1 MLVSQ
6 GAHAF
11 ATSNGIPTCDAAAL
25 VSPRCVE
32 EWEHWKKVLADVQS
46 STPPTDLRAEMPMQ
60 DTVGAICW
68 DSNGKLAAGVSRF
81 GIALVCSR
89 THSAYSGGLLLKYPG
104 RIGEVRKRNII
115 SDGLLTH
122 ERPQYLEL
130 DAGHSRIPK
139 SVSGSLAASQVSCTT
154 RRPRGPP

>member
-11 ATSNGIPTCDAAAL
+11 ATSNGIPTCDATAL
-25 VSPRCVE
+25 VAPRCAE
-32 EWEHWKKVLADVQS
+32 EWEHWKKVLVDVQS
-46 STPPTDLRAEMPMQ
+46 STPPTDLRAEVLMQ

-81 GIALVCSR
+81 ATALVCSR

-104 RIGEVRKRNII
+104 RIGEVRIRN
-115 SDGLLTH
+115 DNL
-122 ERPQYLEL
+122 
-130 DAGHSRIPK
+130 
-139 SVSGSLAASQVSCTT
+139 
-154 RRPRGPP
+154 